1 MLKRLIIYI
10 LNSCFGCLL
19 LIHIVI
25 YIYVAKASTLV
36 YSARMT
42 TSTRF
47 AVAVHVLT
55 SIALQKGKPVPS
67 DMLANSVNTHP
78 TVIRR
83 ILSTLNSSG
92 LTTAQLGKGGGALL
106 CLSPSK
112 ITLLDIYKSM
122 ENDLI
127 FATHRVPPNND
138 CIVGRNILPILSTVM
153 NEAQKALED
162 KLNNILLSEV
172 VFDVA
177 ERGITHGGALISL

>member
-1 MLKRLIIYI
+1 
-10 LNSCFGCLL
+10 
-19 LIHIVI
+19 
-25 YIYVAKASTLV
+25 
-36 YSARMT
+36 MT

-67 DMLANSVNTHP
+67 DMIASSVNTHS

-83 ILSTLNSSG
+83 ILSMLNSSG

-106 CLSPSK
+106 SLSPDN

-127 FATHRVPPNND
+127 FATHRAPPNHD
-138 CIVGRNILPILSTVM
+138 CIVGRNILPILTPVM
-153 NEAQKALED
+153 NEAQLALEQ
-162 KLNNILLSEV
+162 KLENISLSEIV
-172 VFDVA
+172 SGVN
-177 ERGITHGGALISL
+177 ERGEAHGGVLINL

>member
-1 MLKRLIIYI
+1 M
-10 LNSCFGCLL
+10 LL
-19 LIHIVI
+19 LRAHFFIV
-25 YIYVAKASTLV
+25 
-36 YSARMT
+36 RDMT

-67 DMLANSVNTHP
+67 DMIASSVNTHS

-83 ILSTLNSSG
+83 ILSMLNSSG

-106 CLSPSK
+106 SLSPDN

-127 FATHRVPPNND
+127 FSTHRAPPNNG
-138 CIVGRNILPILSTVM
+138 CIVGRNILPILTPVM
-153 NEAQKALED
+153 NEAQLALEQ
-162 KLNNILLSEV
+162 KLENILLSEIV
-172 VFDVA
+172 SGVA
-177 ERGITHGGALISL
+177 ERGETHGGVLINL

>member
-1 MLKRLIIYI
+1 
-10 LNSCFGCLL
+10 
-19 LIHIVI
+19 
-25 YIYVAKASTLV
+25 
-36 YSARMT
+36 MT

-67 DMLANSVNTHP
+67 DMIASSVNTHS

-83 ILSTLNSSG
+83 ILSMLNSSG

-106 CLSPSK
+106 NISPEN

-127 FATHRVPPNND
+127 FATHRAHPNND
-138 CIVGRNILPILSTVM
+138 CIVGRNILPILTPVM
-153 NEAQKALED
+153 DEAQNALEQ
-162 KLNNILLSEV
+162 KLNNVSLSEIV
-172 VFDVA
+172 SAVS
-177 ERGITHGGALISL
+177 ERGITHGGFLNSL

>member
-1 MLKRLIIYI
+1 M
-10 LNSCFGCLL
+10 F
-19 LIHIVI
+19 IVR
-25 YIYVAKASTLV
+25 T
-36 YSARMT
+36 MT

-47 AVAVHVLT
+47 AVAVHILT

-67 DMLANSVNTHP
+67 DMIASSVNTHS

-83 ILSTLNSSG
+83 ILSMLNSSG

-106 CLSPSK
+106 STSPDN

-138 CIVGRNILPILSTVM
+138 CIVGRNILPILTPVM
-153 NEAQKALED
+153 DEAQLALEQQ
-162 KLNNILLSEV
+162 LGNTLLSEIV
-172 VFDVA
+172 SGVT
-177 ERGITHGGALISL
+177 ERGESHGGVLIDL